1 MKKVESLLFDEDE
14 NEEALEDPVEEITEE
29 TVKDPVEE
37 TTEETVKDPEPKKKE
52 RLDSENQTKKKEQEE
67 VFDFEKIP
75 ERKFSMKDFV
85 EIFFDGRMEIN
96 GAKIKTIPGS
106 EVETGNL
113 KFVFED
119 YSVKVY
125 EI

>member
-1 MKKVESLLFDEDE
+1 MTDDVMKKVESLLFDEDE
-14 NEEALEDPVEEITEE
+14 NEEALENPVEE
-29 TVKDPVEE
+29 VAEE

-52 RLDSENQTKKKEQEE
+52 RLDPEKQTKKTEE

-75 ERKFSMKDFV
+75 EREFSMKDFV

-119 YSVKVY
+119 ASVKVY

>member
-1 MKKVESLLFDEDE
+1 MTDDVMKKVESLLFDEDE
-14 NEEALEDPVEEITEE
+14 KEDIPELEEDAPELETSYKEEIPELKKEEKVEEQ
-29 TVKDPVEE
+29 KGS
-37 TTEETVKDPEPKKKE
+37 KE
-52 RLDSENQTKKKEQEE
+52 KE
-67 VFDFEKIP
+67 VFDFEKVP

-96 GAKIKTIPGS
+96 GAKIKPTPGS
-106 EVETGNL
+106 EVEAGNV

-119 YSVKVY
+119 ASVKVY